1 MSSANILKVLPARE
15 FSPIVFLM
23 SCRCDLNANVSYL
36 NVTYLSQTETY
47 HALYATR
54 STADALL
61 TREKKKA
68 VTPAPEFKYSR

>member
-23 SCRCDLNANVSYL
+23 SCRCDLSNNVSYFD
-36 NVTYLSQTETY
+36 VKYLGQVH

-61 TREKKKA
+61 IKERKKVA
-68 VTPAPEFKYSR
+68 TPAPEFKYSG